1 MRFRDIQVQF
11 FAWSIALAVLVLRLT
26 CRIRLHRDPR
36 EQLRREGKPY
46 IYAVMHAHQ
55 VSAILDAERGTGA
68 MVSRSLDGQLI
79 VPALKIRGAIPI
91 RGSGGR
97 GQRKGRGGLAALEA
111 LVDHVNGGRPAYL
124 AVDGPRGPRGR
135 VQRGI
140 AALARRSDA
149 AIICLAPIPSRRW
162 VLRRAWDRFQI
173 PQPLARID
181 GYFAEPIYVDP
192 AETDQQLRTRV
203 ETALHEL
210 EKRHDPT
217 EAEFLYETPAGS
229 SESQSRAA

>member
-1 MRFRDIQVQF
+1 MHTRDLKNQIS
-11 FAWSIALAVLVLRLT
+11 AWGIALAILFLRWT
-26 CRIRLHRDPR
+26 CRIRLHADPR
-36 EQLRREGKPY
+36 ARLRREGKPY

-79 VPALKIRGAIPI
+79 VPALKIRGAIPV

-124 AVDGPRGPRGR
+124 AVDGPRGPRGL

-140 AALARRSDA
+140 AALARRTDA

-162 VLRRAWDRFQI
+162 VLTRAWDRLQI
-173 PQPLARID
+173 PKPLARID
-181 GYFAEPIYVDP
+181 GYFAEPIHVDP
-192 AETDQQLRTRV
+192 SESDEQLRARV
-203 ETALHEL
+203 EAALHRL
-210 EKRHDPT
+210 EQQHDPQ
-217 EAEFLYETPAGS
+217 EAVFLHQGSVNSNEAPA
-229 SESQSRAA
+229 RAA